1 MMTRD
6 RLVRLCKARDL
17 LRSRSHTQ
25 LSIDEVAQAAA
36 MSRYHFVR
44 QFTAVFGET
53 PVRFRT
59 RARLEWAKALL
70 SDGTHAVTD
79 VCMAVG
85 FSSLGSFS
93 SLFTR
98 RFGVSPSAYREQR
111 VAATEPRS
119 PGCLEIQ
126 RAAWTRE
133 AQISRSAPAL
143 APDNRESQRTQGR
156 AL

>member
-6 RLVRLCKARDL
+6 RLMRLCKARDL
-17 LRSRSHTQ
+17 LRSRSHKQ
-25 LSIDEVAQAAA
+25 LSIDEVAQSAA

-59 RARLEWAKALL
+59 RARLEWAKELL
-70 SDGTHAVTD
+70 SDGTQTVTD
-79 VCMAVG
+79 VCMTVG

-93 SLFTR
+93 SLFAR

-111 VAATEPRS
+111 LAATESRT

-133 AQISRSAPAL
+133 AQISRSARVRAT
-143 APDNRESQRTQGR
+143 DNHESQGTQGR
-156 AL
+156 RL